1 MEFWKKT
8 KKKKT
13 KALGALEKNHE
24 EKTTTLKFQLRRKR
38 SQPWNFQK
46 TQEEEDHDFGSF
58 GKNHEEEE
66 DRTHGSFGKN

>member
-13 KALGALEKNHE
+13 KALGTLEKNHE
-24 EKTTTLKFQLRRKR
+24 EKTTTLKFQPRRKR
-38 SQPWNFQK
+38 SQPWNH
-46 TQEEEDHDFGSF
+46 THEEEDHHFGSF
-58 GKNHEEEE
+58 GKNHEKEE